1 MESLLGRKV
10 LKSKWTLVPNSLL
23 KFKAVE
29 LKQIESI
36 VVTAS
41 DYSDDCYAVVNLK
54 DGGYC
59 NMPLLD
65 RKSNLE
71 AGQQIDPKTF
81 RVYKL
86 TNGDKTIERCY
97 GEEL

>member
-1 MESLLGRKV
+1 MENLLGRKV
-10 LKSKWTLVPNSLL
+10 LKSKWALVPNSLL
-23 KFKAVE
+23 KFKAAE
-29 LKQIESI
+29 LKQIECI
-36 VVTAS
+36 KVAAS
-41 DYSDDCYAVVNLK
+41 DYSEDCYAVVHLK

-65 RKSNLE
+65 RKSSLE
-71 AGQQIDPKTF
+71 TGQLIDPETF

-97 GEEL
+97 GEKL